1 VTRRSRNLAGA
12 AAAVLLVVV
21 VVGLYLATNR
31 AYPPA
36 SDPVTPAFGKLPAP
50 VLNPP
55 LGIGGV
61 ADSTALAIPYFGSAK
76 LSWSGLPP
84 KAIGTA
90 PVERLTLPT
99 PVELD
104 AFARGVGGILTSAWA
119 TARIY
124 QLPGDY
130 NMVINYDN
138 PVGVEPNF
146 VINRLKAVTP
156 AVAPVSTDAART
168 AADAFLRAHGLTP
181 AWDNAVIVTRS
192 SSLSVTVFS
201 VLYQREILVGSSRV
215 PEVDRS
221 GSPQGILVEVESGG
235 QVVSADGVVRL
246 AAQSATYGLRPPA
259 SAVPDALVAPPA
271 MAPDQFPS
279 LSPFPTVALTREQL
293 VYIAVAAGSGTT
305 YLEPAF
311 LFTGTFTQG
320 GTDFEKRVLVP
331 ALVTSAIKS

>member
-1 VTRRSRNLAGA
+1 MTRRSPNLAGA
-12 AAAVLLVVV
+12 AAAVLLVVGV
-21 VVGLYLATNR
+21 AGLYLATHR
-31 AYPPA
+31 AHSTA
-36 SDPVTPAFGKLPAP
+36 SAPVTPAFGKLLPP
-50 VLNPP
+50 MLNPP

-61 ADSTALAIPYFGSAK
+61 ADSTALAIPYFGPAK
-76 LSWSGLPP
+76 LSWSGHPP

-90 PVERLTLPT
+90 PVERVTLPT
-99 PVELD
+99 PAELD
-104 AFARGVGGILTSAWA
+104 GFARGVGGTLSSASA

-124 QLPGDY
+124 ELPGDF
-130 NMVINYDN
+130 NMVINHDN
-138 PVGVEPNF
+138 PVGIEPNF

-156 AVAPVSTDAART
+156 AVTLVSTDAARA
-168 AADAFLRAHGLTP
+168 AADAFLRTRGLTP
-181 AWDNAVIVTRS
+181 TWDNAVTVTRY
-192 SSLSVTVFS
+192 SSLALTVFY

-279 LSPFPTVALTREQL
+279 LSPFPAVALTREQL

-305 YLEPAF
+305 YLEPAY
-311 LFTGTFTQG
+311 LFTGTFNQG
-320 GTDFEKRVLVP
+320 GTDFEKRVLVA
-331 ALVTSAIKS
+331 ALVASAIKS